1 MKTRSYLISLFAISI
16 FILDE
21 SSFIDIKTSHLYS
34 QQNERPL
41 ILQKGDSWLEIKPG
55 QKVYIR
61 SYKKTLFR
69 NRILTDIPQRKI
81 IPSGP
86 KVKPS
91 TFISIDHQQKVLITQ
106 NDAIALSD
114 FYSISPVTDGTMA
127 LKAAKN
133 GFVGGFFGGFA
144 ASFFLLLSVGE
155 VDIANEFLQVILLS
169 SFLGGVTAVTGGIQ
183 GLLVGSFFPD
193 ITEEFII
200 SPDEWSII
208 EQ

>member
-127 LKAAKN
+127 LKAAIN

>member
-133 GFVGGFFGGFA
+133 GFVGGFFKGFA
-144 ASFFLLLSVGE
+144 ASFLLLLSVGE
-155 VDIANEFLQVILLS
+155 FDIANEFLQVILLS

>member
-144 ASFFLLLSVGE
+144 ASFLLLLSDGE

-169 SFLGGVTAVTGGIQ
+169 SFLGVVTAVTGGIQ